1 MVGLRTKITVK
12 MTVPMTLCQR
22 QMIAFYWLS
31 DVSDVG
37 RMQGKNSKDEQ
48 RKLNL
53 FLKKDTEDC

>member
-1 MVGLRTKITVK
+1 

-22 QMIAFYWLS
+22 QMIVFYWLS

-53 FLKKDTEDC
+53 FLKKDTEDY

>member
-1 MVGLRTKITVK
+1 

-22 QMIAFYWLS
+22 QMIAFYWLF

-53 FLKKDTEDC
+53 FLKKTLKTADHGKYCLFQNK